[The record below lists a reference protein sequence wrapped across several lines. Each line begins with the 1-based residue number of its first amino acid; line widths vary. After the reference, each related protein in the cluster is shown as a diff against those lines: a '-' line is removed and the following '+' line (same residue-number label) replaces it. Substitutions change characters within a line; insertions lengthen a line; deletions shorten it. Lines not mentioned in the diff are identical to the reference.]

1 MPEFTDTDQ
10 KLLDLSLSHGLV
22 FPDEFKGRLRDAI
35 LSGLRNVNYKNVPG
49 IGAIRGR
56 KLVQW
61 SGTYGDYNFNTGG
74 YVSIAASA
82 PIAKSAQIFT
92 GIADGKYLI
101 FYDSQISGSNAWLGL
116 SINGDTPVDADSL
129 NCKGSAQTF
138 ARCLFRTLKNSDN
151 NTIEVMCKNLGA
163 GTTFLDYLQITILKI
178 ADQ

>member
-1 MPEFTDTDQ
+1 MAEFTTEDQ
-10 KLLDLSLSHGLV
+10 ALFDKNLTHGLI
-22 FPDEFKGRLRDAI
+22 FPDKFKDRIRDAI
-35 LSGLRNVNYKNVPG
+35 LAGLRNVNYKNVPG
-49 IGAIRGR
+49 IGAVRGK

-61 SGTYGDYNFNTGG
+61 SGTYGDFNFNTGG

-82 PIAKSAQIFT
+82 PIAKTAQIFS

-101 FYDSQISGSNAWLGL
+101 FYDSQISGTDVWLGL

-129 NCKGSAQTF
+129 GCRGVSQTF

-163 GTTFLDYLQITILKI
+163 GTVFLDYLQITLIKI